1 VAAITFAPKPAL
13 TCTNALRTENGPP
26 GFGRGTLANVTLD
39 TSSIQ
44 FYVSRTN
51 TSSREEIEVAP
62 TQQVIKVDEPVDR
75 LAEPE
80 TPTIRIE
87 VGRVLGKLAPRR
99 ISAIYLLG
107 FFIVL
112 FGALSPDTFL
122 TEVTFRLVFRSGVVT
137 CILALAFL
145 VPLTAGVYDLS
156 IGAVMALG
164 LGIVVY
170 LSLHTDLP
178 ILVTALIA
186 IAASALSGAVSGFIV
201 VKLHVDSF
209 IATLGVSQVLAGVL
223 LLMSNNTQLIG
234 QFPEGWGEL
243 GRRDIL
249 GVPSVVWMLLLLALV
264 MWYALEFTAVGR
276 HLLATGGNREAARLA
291 GVPTER
297 VLFGV
302 FVASGAISG
311 LAGVVF
317 SMQSPVFSS
326 SVGPGYLF
334 PAVAAVFLGASQL
347 SQRPNVWGTLIAYFA
362 LAFGIQGLALSAAS
376 ASVWS
381 QPMFQGV
388 SLIIAVAVASRP
400 VLRKLRASRAKAPES
415 VS

>member
-1 VAAITFAPKPAL
+1 MPTPERCAD
-13 TCTNALRTENGPP
+13 
-26 GFGRGTLANVTLD
+26 LADVTLD

-44 FYVSRTN
+44 FYVSRIN

-62 TQQVIKVDEPVDR
+62 TQQVIPVDEPVDR
-75 LAEPE
+75 VTEPE
-80 TPTIRIE
+80 TRRSRIE

-112 FGALSPDTFL
+112 FGMLSPDTFL
-122 TEVTFRLVFRSGVVT
+122 TEVTFTLVFRSGVVT

-209 IATLGVSQVLAGVL
+209 IATIGVSQVLAGVL

-243 GRRDIL
+243 GRGDFAGIP
-249 GVPSVVWMLLLLALV
+249 VVVWMLLLLALV

-291 GVPTER
+291 GVPTQR
-297 VLFGV
+297 ILFGV

-317 SMQSPVFSS
+317 SMQSSVFSS

-362 LAFGIQGLALSAAS
+362 LAFGIQGLALSASS

-400 VLRKLRASRAKAPES
+400 VVRKLRASRAQAPES

>member
-1 VAAITFAPKPAL
+1 
-13 TCTNALRTENGPP
+13 
-26 GFGRGTLANVTLD
+26 
-39 TSSIQ
+39 
-44 FYVSRTN
+44 
-51 TSSREEIEVAP
+51 VAP
-62 TQQVIKVDEPVDR
+62 TQQATAVEAPADGPE
-75 LAEPE
+75 EPE
-80 TPTIRIE
+80 TPTRRIQP
-87 VGRVLGKLAPRR
+87 GWLLAKLAPRR

-107 FFIVL
+107 LFIVL
-112 FGALSPDTFL
+112 FGMLKPETFL
-122 TEVTFRLVFRSGVVT
+122 TEVTFTLIFRSGVVT

-156 IGAVMALG
+156 IGAVMALS

-170 LSLHTDLP
+170 LSLHTGLP
-178 ILVTALIA
+178 IVVTALIA
-186 IAASALSGAVSGFIV
+186 IGASALSGAVSGLIV
-201 VKLHVDSF
+201 VKLHVNSF
-209 IATLGVSQVLAGVL
+209 IATLGVSQLLAGVV

-234 QFPEGWGEL
+234 QFPDAWGEL
-243 GRRDIL
+243 GRGDLL
-249 GVPSVVWMLLLLALV
+249 GVPKVVWMLLLLALV
-264 MWYALEFTAVGR
+264 MWYVLEFTALGR
-276 HLLATGGNREAARLA
+276 HLLATGGNPEAARLA

-297 VLFGV
+297 ILFGV

-362 LAFGIQGLALSAAS
+362 LAFGIQGLALSASS

-400 VLRKLRASRAKAPES
+400 VLRKLRDSKAAAPES
-415 VS
+415 VD

>member
-1 VAAITFAPKPAL
+1 MA
-13 TCTNALRTENGPP
+13 
-26 GFGRGTLANVTLD
+26 
-39 TSSIQ
+39 Q
-44 FYVSRTN
+44 
-51 TSSREEIEVAP
+51 
-62 TQQVIKVDEPVDR
+62 TQQVVSVEEPVDPLEESATR
-75 LAEPE
+75 PR
-80 TPTIRIE
+80 RITA
-87 VGRVLGKLAPRR
+87 GRILGKLAPRR
-99 ISAIYLLG
+99 ISAIYLLA

-112 FGALSPDTFL
+112 FGVLSPDTFL
-122 TEVTFRLVFRSGVVT
+122 TEVTFSLVFRSGVVT

-178 ILVTALIA
+178 IVVTALIA
-186 IAASALSGAVSGFIV
+186 VAACALSGAVSGFVV

-243 GRRDIL
+243 GRSDFV
-249 GVPSVVWMLLLLALV
+249 GVPIVVWMLLLLALV
-264 MWYALEFTAVGR
+264 MWYGLEFTAIGR

-291 GVPTER
+291 GVPTTR

-311 LAGVVF
+311 IAGVVF

-362 LAFGIQGLALSAAS
+362 LAFGIQGLALSASS

-400 VLRKLRASRAKAPES
+400 VLRKLRSSRTQTPEAAS
-415 VS
+415 